1 MIETPGFDPYEV
13 LDVGPDADEIVIQL
27 AYKARIREAHPDVAG
42 EAGLERTKQ
51 LNIARDWLL
60 DPERRAM
67 LRAPRQ
73 AAPTAPE
80 PEPMRRRGPRV
91 PPVDLNDLGRHTGEI
106 HAFLHSIAAL
116 TPDERARVNYSL
128 GDSPPPDLELYRD
141 YLGPRL
147 WAHSQALRD
156 EVERVWERVVDE
168 PAPNLPRLGRLL
180 PTGLLVANLYAQW
193 ILLEDFFRDA
203 LAGLMVRGVRVADT
217 LAVRCTTPWVG
228 SVGHPRYGP
237 RQSEV
242 MDFFLA
248 ARDLADDA
256 AERLARS
263 WREHLG
269 RDGRGHSS
277 EHIGPGVWLPSPP
290 DVPDV
295 YKISGYLAA
304 VDASRISPPPRLD
317 EWLHP
322 AFHYGLRLTAYVT
335 ATGLL
340 GEPGRDYVQPGRD
353 AVRPG
358 ADRWGQPG
366 PGRLAG

>member
-27 AYKARIREAHPDVAG
+27 AYKERIREAHPDIAG
-42 EAGLERTKQ
+42 EAGLERTKR

-60 DPERRAM
+60 DPERRA
-67 LRAPRQ
+67 LLHAPRP
-73 AAPTAPE
+73 AAPAPE
-80 PEPMRRRGPRV
+80 SEPARRRGPRV
-91 PPVDLNDLGRHTGEI
+91 RPVDLNDLGRHTAEI
-106 HAFLHSIAAL
+106 HAFLHSIAGL
-116 TPDERARVNYSL
+116 SPDERARVNYSL
-128 GDSPPPDLELYRD
+128 GDSPPPDLELYRE
-141 YLGPRL
+141 YLGPQL
-147 WAHSQALRD
+147 WARSQALRD
-156 EVERVWERVVDE
+156 EVERVWERTVDE

-180 PTGLLVANLYAQW
+180 PTGLLVANVYAQW

-217 LAVRCTTPWVG
+217 LAVRCTAPWIG
-228 SVGHPRYGP
+228 SVGHARYGP

-248 ARDLADDA
+248 AGDLEIDA

-263 WREHLG
+263 WRENLG
-269 RDGRGHSS
+269 RDGRGHRS

-290 DVPDV
+290 NVPDV
-295 YKISGYLAA
+295 YKISGFLAA
-304 VDASRISPPPRLD
+304 VDASRITPPPGLE

-322 AFHYGLRLTAYVT
+322 AFHYGLRLTAYVS

-340 GEPGRDYVQPGRD
+340 GEPGRDYVQPWRD
-353 AVRPG
+353 AVLPG
-358 ADRWGQPG
+358 SDPWGRPG

>member
-13 LDVGPDADEIVIQL
+13 LGVGLEADEIVIQL
-27 AYKARIREAHPDVAG
+27 AYKARIREAHPDIAG

-60 DPERRAM
+60 DPERRA
-67 LRAPRQ
+67 LLHAPRP
-73 AAPTAPE
+73 AAPAPE
-80 PEPMRRRGPRV
+80 SEPARRRGPRV
-91 PPVDLNDLGRHTGEI
+91 RPVDLNDLGRHTAEI
-106 HAFLHSIAAL
+106 HAFLHSIAGL
-116 TPDERARVNYSL
+116 SPDERARVNYSL
-128 GDSPPPDLELYRD
+128 GDSPPPDLELYRE
-141 YLGPRL
+141 YLGPQL

-156 EVERVWERVVDE
+156 EVERVWERTVDE

-180 PTGLLVANLYAQW
+180 PTGLLVANVYAQW

-217 LAVRCTTPWVG
+217 LAVRCTAPWIG
-228 SVGHPRYGP
+228 SVGHARYGP

-248 ARDLADDA
+248 AGDLETDA

-263 WREHLG
+263 WQDNLG
-269 RDGRGHSS
+269 RDGRGHRS

-290 DVPDV
+290 NVPDV

-304 VDASRISPPPRLD
+304 VDASRITPPPGLE

-322 AFHYGLRLTAYVT
+322 AFHYGLRLTAYVS

-340 GEPGRDYVQPGRD
+340 GEPGRDYVQPWRD
-353 AVRPG
+353 AVLPDSG
-358 ADRWGQPG
+358 PWGRPG